1 MSTRAPLTDF
11 PNDLINDERLFSERE
26 REIVSALL
34 RHANH
39 DAGSS
44 AETRSAMLQAIER
57 AVGETVAQRAYGLL
71 GHSIV
76 DRLIHDAGATG
87 TSSLSALT
95 VPDVRDAGFGGA
107 RAVSPGTRPP
117 SPQPEPPGFE
127 EPEVRVAIAHR
138 RPPSPQPEPPGFEEP
153 DVRVAIAHRRPPN
166 PEPDPPSFDER
177 SVRVSPVTHPP
188 KEPDPPGFGELES
201 DPARTSVAVLEA
213 ARPAFRAAQYLVLD
227 EFLVP
232 AEVEAL
238 MGYALAKE
246 SEFKFSEVVTPGQK
260 GEVDFDHRRSRV
272 LVDIGEHEGVIVDR
286 IKASLARILDK
297 LNLDPFEISRV
308 EAQMTASGDG
318 DFFHQHT
325 DDGSDKVKTRQLTFV
340 YFFHREPVA
349 FSGGELR
356 IYDSVWKDGYY
367 QAGENYRSIQPAQ
380 NQIVFFP
387 SCLVHEITPIEI
399 PSRAF
404 ADSRFTVNG
413 WFRR

>member
-1 MSTRAPLTDF
+1 
-11 PNDLINDERLFSERE
+11 
-26 REIVSALL
+26 
-34 RHANH
+34 
-39 DAGSS
+39 
-44 AETRSAMLQAIER
+44 
-57 AVGETVAQRAYGLL
+57 
-71 GHSIV
+71 
-76 DRLIHDAGATG
+76 
-87 TSSLSALT
+87 
-95 VPDVRDAGFGGA
+95 
-107 RAVSPGTRPP
+107 
-117 SPQPEPPGFE
+117 
-127 EPEVRVAIAHR
+127 
-138 RPPSPQPEPPGFEEP
+138 
-153 DVRVAIAHRRPPN
+153 
-166 PEPDPPSFDER
+166 
-177 SVRVSPVTHPP
+177 
-188 KEPDPPGFGELES
+188 
-201 DPARTSVAVLEA
+201 
-213 ARPAFRAAQYLVLD
+213 
-227 EFLVP
+227 
-232 AEVEAL
+232 